1 MKLLTTAFTALFL
14 CCNVHSQTVEPS
26 AGVDHRTLQL
36 EFESL
41 YLVERERTEEVSS
54 WSIPSVLTR
63 YGLSSAVE
71 LQFNVPLLR
80 EATYKEEHMVS
91 SRTFLDK
98 VQVGMAVNL
107 WQGSGWLP
115 EAALMARALIP
126 VYEFDTSEIG
136 SVLSLNLSN
145 PITESLSLNYN
156 LGWIHEAENS
166 SYYIANLSWEVSERV
181 HSFVELFGSTSF
193 NEPMTHCINAGL
205 GFNLGESF
213 CLDLSVANGLNCDMM
228 FFGGIFTYQLNI

>member
-1 MKLLTTAFTALFL
+1 MRCLTTAFTALFL
-14 CCNVHSQTVEPS
+14 CCNVYSQTVEPS
-26 AGVDHRTLQL
+26 SGVEHRTLQL

-41 YLVERERTEEVSS
+41 YLVERERSEEVSS
-54 WSIPSVLTR
+54 WSIPSLLTR

-71 LQFNVPLLR
+71 VQLNLPLMR
-80 EATYKEEHMVS
+80 ESTYEKEHMVS

-98 VQVGMAVNL
+98 VQAGVAVKL

-156 LGWIHEAENS
+156 FGWIYETGHS
-166 SYYIANLSWEVSERV
+166 GYYIANLSWEISDRV
-181 HSFVELFGSTSF
+181 HSFVEIFGTTNF
-193 NEPMTHCINAGL
+193 PEPVKHCLNAGV
-205 GFNLGESF
+205 GFNFGDSL
-213 CLDLSVANGLNCDMM
+213 CLDLSVANGLNCDML

>member
-1 MKLLTTAFTALFL
+1 MKLLTTAFTVLIL
-14 CCNVHSQTVEPS
+14 CCAVYSQTVEPS

-41 YLVERERTEEVSS
+41 YLVERERSEEVSS

-63 YGLSSAVE
+63 YGISNSIE
-71 LQFNVPLLR
+71 LQLNVPLMR
-80 EATYKEEHMVS
+80 EAIYEQERMVS
-91 SRTFLDK
+91 SRTFFDK
-98 VQVGMAVNL
+98 VQAGLAVSL
-107 WQGSGWLP
+107 WEENGWLP

-126 VYEFDTSEIG
+126 VYEFDTGDLG

-145 PITESLSLNYN
+145 SITQSLSLNYN
-156 LGWIHEAENS
+156 LGWIHDAENS
-166 SYYIANLSWEVSERV
+166 GYYIANLSWEVSDRV

-193 NEPMTHCINAGL
+193 PEPVKHCLNAGV
-205 GFNLGESF
+205 GFNFGDSF